1 MGERSRSIRLIIVA
15 AFLLFLSGCN
25 NLSTEKY
32 DQLRI
37 GMQYDAVISLLGR
50 ADECEGAMGVKS
62 CTWGDEKKYIQ
73 IGFAGDK
80 VIFFSGHGL

>member
-1 MGERSRSIRLIIVA
+1 MGERSRRVRLVIVA
-15 AFLLFLSGCN
+15 ALLIFLSGCN

-37 GMQYDAVISLLGR
+37 GMQYDEVVSLLGR

-62 CTWGDEKKYIQ
+62 CTWGDENKYIQ

-80 VIFFSGHGL
+80 VVFFSGHGL

>member
-15 AFLLFLSGCN
+15 TFLLFLSGCN

-37 GMQYDAVISLLGR
+37 GMQYDAVVSILGR

-62 CTWGDEKKYIQ
+62 CTWGDEQKYIQ

-80 VIFFSGHGL
+80 VVFFSGHGL

>member
-1 MGERSRSIRLIIVA
+1 MGERSRRIRLIIVA
-15 AFLLFLSGCN
+15 TFLLLFSGCN

-37 GMQYDAVISLLGR
+37 GMQYDAVVSLLGR

-80 VIFFSGHGL
+80 VVFFSGHGL

>member
-1 MGERSRSIRLIIVA
+1 MIIVGT
-15 AFLLFLSGCN
+15 FLLLLSGCN

-37 GMQYDAVISLLGR
+37 GMQYDAVVSLLGR

-62 CTWGDEKKYIQ
+62 CTWGDEMKYIQ

-80 VIFFSGHGL
+80 VVFFSGHGL

>member
-1 MGERSRSIRLIIVA
+1 MGEQFKSARLVIA
-15 AFLLFLSGCN
+15 ATVLLFLSGCN

-37 GMQYDAVISLLGR
+37 GMEYDAVVSLLGR

-62 CTWGDEKKYIQ
+62 CTWGDEKKFIQ

-80 VIFFSGHGL
+80 VIVFSGHGL